1 MVFAFPTMVI
11 VFSTLVF
18 DVEKMVLSLNHI
30 FSLRKPSSAHLN
42 PVSPLRRNPSETG
55 TLPIY

>member
-1 MVFAFPTMVI
+1 MVFAFPAMVN

-30 FSLRKPSSAHLN
+30 FSPETIFRA
-42 PVSPLRRNPSETG
+42 SEPGFSITEKTVG
-55 TLPIY
+55 KAPAAFV

>member
-1 MVFAFPTMVI
+1 MVN

-30 FSLRKPSSAHLN
+30 FSPETIFRA
-42 PVSPLRRNPSETG
+42 SEPGFSITEKTVG
-55 TLPIY
+55 KAPAAFV